1 MMEEQAPNEVKPAED
16 RDDDAKDQAK
26 NVADI
31 RLLNHRADTDD
42 DFNHPVHA
50 GDEKKNDLDQTGQ
63 AIEPLHCYILLYEH
77 LL

>member
-26 NVADI
+26 DVASI
-31 RLLNHRADTDD
+31 RLLDHRANTND
-42 DFNHPVHA
+42 DFNHPVDA
-50 GDEKKNDLDQTGQ
+50 GDEKKNDLHQAGQ
-63 AIEPLHCYILLYEH
+63 AIEPLHCYFLLYEY